1 MLGSGGCRR
10 SYVVVWQAVRF
21 PAQSSRHLG
30 EAFRLDEVV
39 EGEWREH
46 GAVAVDVCF
55 YEKSGATHTV
65 KVNDLLLVAIGI

>member
-1 MLGSGGCRR
+1 
-10 SYVVVWQAVRF
+10 
-21 PAQSSRHLG
+21 
-30 EAFRLDEVV
+30 VV